1 MHKLYLRGDKM
12 IKILIKSTRITW
24 ASKTV
29 NMYLLALTYAY
40 FTNLTVNNPHEI
52 LGGLLLVSVLW
63 GALYSLNDL
72 TDLELDRNDVTKKG
86 RAFIENSI
94 EKKWIILFCGLIIAS
109 VFLISFAFM
118 KPVFTLIMA
127 LMLLNQV
134 IYTVPPIR
142 LKDTVLA
149 PFASTATNSVLRI
162 ASCCVLLDNLFLV
175 PLSVYFFMYMAGLG
189 TYMMYKSKTG
199 QASVVGTV
207 AGVTLIYILYSGT
220 MNLVQFA
227 VAVLPAF
234 IAGIPLYL
242 SLFIQKDTMMYIAD
256 RLYHQV
262 ALVFFSICIL
272 YIIF

>member
-40 FTNLTVNNPHEI
+40 FTNLTVNNPYEI

-175 PLSVYFFMYMAGLG
+175 PVSVYFFMYMAGLG

-207 AGVTLIYILYSGT
+207 AGVTLIYVLYSGT

-262 ALVFFSICIL
+262 ALVFFLICIL

>member
-1 MHKLYLRGDKM
+1 M
-12 IKILIKSTRITW
+12 IKTLIKSTRITW

-40 FTNLTVNNPHEI
+40 FTNLTLKNPYEI
-52 LGGLLLVSVLW
+52 LGGLFLVSLLW

-72 TDLELDRNDVTKKG
+72 TDLELDMNDVTKKG
-86 RAFIENSI
+86 RAFLQNSI
-94 EKKWIILFCGLIIAS
+94 EKKWVMLFCGFVITA

-134 IYTVPPIR
+134 LYTVPPIR
-142 LKDTVLA
+142 LKDTLLA

-162 ASCCVLLDNLFLV
+162 ASCCVLLDNIFLV
-175 PLSVYFFMYMAGLG
+175 PMSVYFFMYMAGMA
-189 TYMMYKSKTG
+189 TYVMYKSKMG

-207 AGVTLIYILYSGT
+207 AGATLIYILYSGT

-227 VAVLPAF
+227 IAVLPAF
-234 IAGIPLYL
+234 LAAIPLYL
-242 SLFIQKDTMMYIAD
+242 SLFIQKDAMMYVAD

-262 ALVFFSICIL
+262 ALVFFLICIL

>member
-1 MHKLYLRGDKM
+1 MHKFYLRGDKM

-40 FTNLTVNNPHEI
+40 FTNLTINNPYEI

-94 EKKWIILFCGLIIAS
+94 EKKWIMLFFGLIIAS

-175 PLSVYFFMYMAGLG
+175 PVSVYFFMYMAGLG

-207 AGVTLIYILYSGT
+207 AGVTLIYVLYSGT

-242 SLFIQKDTMMYIAD
+242 SLFIQKDTMMCIAD

-262 ALVFFSICIL
+262 ALVFFLICIL

>member
-1 MHKLYLRGDKM
+1 M

-40 FTNLTVNNPHEI
+40 FTNLTVNNPYEI

-262 ALVFFSICIL
+262 ALVFFLICIL

>member
-40 FTNLTVNNPHEI
+40 FTNLTVNNPYEI

-72 TDLELDRNDVTKKG
+72 TDLELDKNDVTKKG

-262 ALVFFSICIL
+262 ALVFFLICIL

>member
-40 FTNLTVNNPHEI
+40 FTNLTVNNPYEI